1 MGFDLLEYV
10 KKSNYENTA
19 LIAPAGYG
27 KTTLLKKCFI
37 LLSQEKFVV
46 PCYIDIN
53 NLAGKGIYEYIQ
65 NNYFGSIDLSSNN
78 FESSFINAIK
88 SENAYRYIFLID
100 NLENVLLYSDK
111 NFYKSILS
119 FFSFAKSNNNCAIIV
134 GSTYCDE
141 LIDGFN
147 VIKLSPL
154 NTGEIITALQNQI
167 GVGKMDYNHLD
178 VKLYSVLSK
187 PYNLKK
193 YINLLKSDFDKY
205 VNLNSEYEILN
216 NSLSEVENK
225 YDYFN
230 LVPKIAFY
238 FAKRRYRYASE
249 DVIQD
254 LFSFPIKTTDLSR
267 RIHDNLKKAGI
278 TPFNINNIDDFYY
291 YFENIVCRKQKVI
304 SVLGVNEN
312 RVIVFDSQILVD
324 FFASK
329 YIKNKLKHYSKDT
342 DILNDYLMS
351 DIVTKFLADQL
362 YSTDI
367 LKLKMKLKKC
377 SRYRTEPIKT
387 ANIVNILY
395 YYNNESFE
403 NFNLSR
409 LNLKYVNFIGKN
421 CQNVDFSNSC
431 FVSECFIPCIFNDI
445 TLYSISDNGDS
456 FAIGNKNSA
465 FFIESKS
472 GMIYSTIFSENK
484 EIEKLEFIS
493 SYGFVVIYSDD
504 TAEVINGVSSYTIK
518 NTKELNELFLP
529 KNNVDIDV
537 DDYKLYGKLCAS
549 YDNKALFYST
559 PNSYFGEAYILV
571 FLGLDRILAFCPIK
585 PHTKLSY
592 VVQNDNEIECLIE
605 NAGKPLKS
613 VCFNDSTKEIYYK
626 QYSSLVGKYIKYSGE
641 TKILF
646 DTENINDFIKW
657 YFLNEKLHE
666 YKNEKVTFEIS
677 NVKSDFPICF
687 RGHYKY
693 IHTASERFVLQID
706 GESYNF
712 DKNAL
717 IHNNH
722 YRGCGLSCENYYV
735 SEHYVSRLIIREYG
749 TERYIEIYKKYLPSI
764 NSYNILNIKNEKFV
778 FCGNDIY
785 KVNFN
790 DEKGSLNYVKK
801 IPLSFN
807 DEYLYAI
814 NNFPWS
820 EAIKIAFEKYNVT
833 LEEDFEKVVKD
844 IVSESLKPI
853 IKELKENLCE
863 FNGERWAD
871 AFSSYIEKL
880 IISIIRSQNDILSD
894 EQYIIGFKSFCFPCD
909 SGINYYNGKSSCFIQ
924 LDDDFNVQYEIEYKY
939 SCSLLDY
946 RSGVHYCLET
956 NCYNQTNNIE
966 LWDIYKSQEQNIV
979 EKPIIPIYDLNLY
992 GANFEGAYWIDENGN
1007 VLDIIQKQT
1016 KIQTVN
1022 AKMNI
1027 VYD

>member
-1 MGFDLLEYV
+1 MGFDLLEHV

-27 KTTLLKKCFI
+27 KTTLLKKCFT
-37 LLSQEKFVV
+37 LLSQEDFVV
-46 PCYIDIN
+46 PCFIDIN
-53 NLAGKGIYEYIQ
+53 DLASRSIYDYIQ
-65 NNYFGSIDLSSNN
+65 NNYFGSLDLSSNN

-88 SENAYRYIFLID
+88 NNRTYRYVFLID
-100 NLENVLLYSDK
+100 NLENILLYLDK
-111 NFYKSILS
+111 NFYKKILG
-119 FFSFAKSNNNCAIIV
+119 FFNFAKSNNNCTIIV

-141 LIDGFN
+141 LVDGFN
-147 VIKLSPL
+147 VIKLRPL
-154 NTGEIITALQNQI
+154 STEKIVIALEKQI
-167 GVGKMDYNHLD
+167 GTGKMDYKKLD
-178 VKLYSVLSK
+178 VKLYSVLSI
-187 PYNLKK
+187 PYNLKQ
-193 YINLLKSDFDKY
+193 YINLLKNNLDKY

-216 NSLSEVENK
+216 DSLSEIENK

-238 FAKRRYRYASE
+238 FAKKRCRYASE

-267 RIHDNLKKAGI
+267 KTYDNLKKEGI
-278 TPFNINNIDDFYY
+278 TPLNVNDIDDLYY
-291 YFENIVCRKQKVI
+291 YLENVVCKKQKI
-304 SVLGVNEN
+304 LSVLGDEN
-312 RVIVFDSQILVD
+312 RMIVFDSQILVD

-329 YIKNKLKHYSKDT
+329 YVKNKLKNYSKKT

-362 YSTDI
+362 YSADI
-367 LKLKMKLKKC
+367 LKLKLKLKKC
-377 SRYRTEPIKT
+377 RRYRTEPIKT

-395 YYNNESFE
+395 HYNNESLE
-403 NFNLSR
+403 NFNLS
-409 LNLKYVNFIGKN
+409 NLDLRYVNFIGKN
-421 CQNVDFSNSC
+421 CKNVNFSNSC
-431 FVSECFIPCIFNDI
+431 FVSTCFIPCIFKGIN
-445 TLYSISDNGDS
+445 LYSVSEYGAF

-465 FFIESKS
+465 FFIESES
-472 GMIYSTIFSENK
+472 GMIYNTIFSENK

-571 FLGLDRILAFCPIK
+571 FLGLDRIMAFCPIK

-605 NAGKPLKS
+605 SAGKPLKS
-613 VCFNDSTKEIYYK
+613 ICFNDSTKEIYYK
-626 QYSSLVGKYIKYSGE
+626 QYSSLVGKYINYQGR

-646 DTENINDFIKW
+646 DTESINDFIKW

-666 YKNEKVTFEIS
+666 YKDEKVTFAIS
-677 NVKSDFPICF
+677 NAKSKFPVKFGKRNEF
-687 RGHYKY
+687 
-693 IHTASERFVLQID
+693 IHTTNERFVLQID
-706 GESYNF
+706 GESYSF

-717 IHNNH
+717 IYNND
-722 YRGCGLSCENYYV
+722 YCGSGLSCENYYILK
-735 SEHYVSRLIIREYG
+735 HYVSRLIIREDG
-749 TERYIEIYKKYLPSI
+749 TKRNIEIYKKYLPQTA
-764 NSYNILNIKNEKFV
+764 NYNIINIKNEKFAL
-778 FCGNDIY
+778 CGNDIY

-790 DEKGSLNYVKK
+790 DEKGYLSFVKK
-801 IPLSFN
+801 VPLTFT
-807 DEYLYAI
+807 DEYHYAI
-814 NNFPWS
+814 RNFPWF
-820 EAIKIAFEKYNVT
+820 EAIKTAFEKYDVT
-833 LEEDFEKVVKD
+833 PEEDFGKVVED
-844 IVSESLKPI
+844 IVSKLLKPI
-853 IKELKENLCE
+853 IKELEEDLCE
-863 FNGERWAD
+863 FDSELWAF
-871 AFSSYIEKL
+871 AFSSYIENL
-880 IISIIRSQNDILSD
+880 IISMIRNQNDILSD
-894 EQYIIGFKSFCFPCD
+894 EQYIIDFKNWCFPCD
-909 SGINYYNGKSSCFIQ
+909 SGINYYNGKASCYIQ
-924 LDDDFNVQYEIEYKY
+924 LDETFNIQSKKEYSFSCVLVKY
-939 SCSLLDY
+939 
-946 RSGVHYCLET
+946 RNGVHYCLKT

-966 LWDIYKSQEQNIV
+966 LWDIYKSQEQNKI

-992 GANFEGAYWIDENGN
+992 GANFEGVYWRDENGN

>member
-1 MGFDLLEYV
+1 MGLDLLEHV

-27 KTTLLKKCFI
+27 KTILLKKCFT
-37 LLSQEKFVV
+37 LLSQEDFVV

-53 NLAGKGIYEYIQ
+53 DLAGKGIYEYIQ
-65 NNYFGSIDLSSNN
+65 NNYFGSLDLSSNN

-88 SENAYRYIFLID
+88 SNCKYRYVFLMD
-100 NLENVLLYSDK
+100 NLENILLYSDK
-111 NFYKSILS
+111 NFYKEILS
-119 FFSFAKSNNNCAIIV
+119 FFSFTKNNNNCTIIV

-141 LIDGFN
+141 LVDGFN
-147 VIKLSPL
+147 IIKLRHLSVDK
-154 NTGEIITALQNQI
+154 IAFVLQKQI
-167 GVGKMDYNHLD
+167 GIGKIDYNNLD
-178 VKLYSVLSK
+178 AKLYTVLSN
-187 PYNLKK
+187 PYNLKQ
-193 YINLLKSDFDKY
+193 YINLLKSNFDKY

-216 NSLSEVENK
+216 DSLSEIENK

-238 FAKRRYRYASE
+238 FAKRKYKYISE
-249 DVIQD
+249 GVILD
-254 LFSFPIKTTDLSR
+254 LFSFPIRTTDLSK
-267 RIHDNLKKAGI
+267 RIQDNLNKSGI

-291 YFENIVCRKQKVI
+291 YLENVVCKKQKVL
-304 SVLGVNEN
+304 SVLGGNKK
-312 RVIVFDSQILVD
+312 RLIVFDSQILVD

-329 YIKNKLKHYSKDT
+329 YIKNKLKNYSKKT

-362 YSTDI
+362 YSADI
-367 LKLKMKLKKC
+367 LKLKLKLKKC
-377 SRYRTEPIKT
+377 RRYRTEPIMT

-395 YYNNESFE
+395 HYNNESLE
-403 NFNLSR
+403 NFNLS
-409 LNLKYVNFIGKN
+409 NLDLRYVNFIGKN
-421 CQNVDFSNSC
+421 CKNVNFSNSC
-431 FVSECFIPCIFNDI
+431 FVSTCFIPCIFKDI
-445 TLYSISDNGDS
+445 NLYSVSEYGAF

-465 FFIESKS
+465 FFIESQN
-472 GMIYSTIFSENK
+472 GMIYNTIFSENK
-484 EIEKLEFIS
+484 EIKKLEFIS

-504 TAEVINGVSSYTIK
+504 TAEVINGDSSYTIK
-518 NTKELNELFLP
+518 NTEELNELFLP
-529 KNNVDIDV
+529 KNNDDIDV
-537 DDYKLYGKLCAS
+537 DDYKLYGKLCAT
-549 YDNKALFYST
+549 YDNIALFYST

-571 FLGLDRILAFCPIK
+571 FLGLDRIMAFCPIK

-605 NAGKPLKS
+605 SAGKPLKS
-613 VCFNDSTKEIYYK
+613 ICFNDSTKEIYYK
-626 QYSSLVGKYIKYSGE
+626 QYSSLVGKYINYQGR

-646 DTENINDFIKW
+646 DTESINDFIKW

-666 YKNEKVTFEIS
+666 YKDEKVTFAIS
-677 NVKSDFPICF
+677 NAKSDFLICF
-687 RGHYKY
+687 GGRYKY

-706 GESYNF
+706 GESYSF
-712 DKNAL
+712 DKNTL
-717 IHNNH
+717 IHN
-722 YRGCGLSCENYYV
+722 YDYYGCGLSCENYYI
-735 SEHYVSRLIIREYG
+735 SKHYVSRLIIKERG
-749 TERYIEIYKKYLPSI
+749 TERYIEIYKKYLPGAA
-764 NSYNILNIKNEKFV
+764 NYNILNIKNEKFV

-801 IPLSFN
+801 IPLSFT
-807 DEYLYAI
+807 DEYIYAV
-814 NNFPWS
+814 NNFPWP
-820 EAIKIAFEKYNVT
+820 EAIKIAFEKYDVT
-833 LEEDFEKVVKD
+833 LVNDFLKVAED
-844 IVSESLKPI
+844 IVFELLKPI

-863 FNGERWAD
+863 FDSEHWAF

-924 LDDDFNVQYEIEYKY
+924 LDDDFNVQYEIEYTY
-939 SCSLLDY
+939 SCSLLEY

-979 EKPIIPIYDLNLY
+979 EKPIIPLYDLNLY